1 MVVIDVLNDAGGREL
16 LLNKYGLRKVPVLAK
31 GDQYAMGQMLDPFAK
46 LAGLPMPGADGLTPE
61 QLYKKYEMVFAA
73 GQRYARQFPAGKFR
87 ERVIPHREREI
98 RTLCYHVFRIG
109 EAFLETWN
117 GAEYAAKIADNEP
130 PESLVTGEDVAR
142 YGASVW
148 KQYEA
153 WWSALNDNGSD
164 SDRALSK
171 TLKTYYGDTMAH
183 KVFER
188 VTWHSAQHCRQLIAV
203 LERME
208 INPDVPLTAADLAGL
223 PLPERLWE

>member
-1 MVVIDVLNDAGGREL
+1 MIDVLNDAGGREL

-46 LAGLPMPGADGLTPE
+46 LAGLPMPGAGRLSPQ
-61 QLYKKYEMVFAA
+61 QLYDKYEMVFAA
-73 GQRYARQFPAGKFR
+73 GQRYARQFPVERLR
-87 ERVIPHREREI
+87 ERVIAHREREI

-117 GAEYAAKIADNEP
+117 GAEYTAKIADNEP
-130 PESLVTGEDVAR
+130 PEAMQSGDEISR
-142 YGASVW
+142 YGGGVW
-148 KQYEA
+148 ARYEA
-153 WWSALNDNGSD
+153 WWRDL
-164 SDRALSK
+164 SDRALSRE
-171 TLKTYYGDTMAH
+171 LKTYYGDTEAH

-203 LERME
+203 LERMG
-208 INPDVPLTAADLAGL
+208 ISADGPLAPADLAGL

>member
-16 LLNKYGLRKVPVLAK
+16 LLDKYGLRKVPVLAK
-31 GDQYAMGQMLDPFAK
+31 GDKYAFGQMLEPFAK
-46 LAGLPMPGADGLTPE
+46 FVGLPIPGADGLSPE
-61 QLYKKYEMVFAA
+61 QIYKKYEMVFAA
-73 GQRYARQFPAGKFR
+73 GQRYARQFPAERFR

-98 RTLCYHVFRIG
+98 RTLCFHVFRIG

-117 GAEYAAKIADNEP
+117 GAEYAEKIADNEP
-130 PESLVTGEDVAR
+130 PDSMQTGDDIAR

-148 KQYEA
+148 KRYEA
-153 WWSALNDNGSD
+153 WWSGLEA
-164 SDRALSK
+164 RTLSPM
-171 TLKTYYGDTMAH
+171 LKTYYGDTIAH

-208 INPDVPLTAADLAGL
+208 IQPDGPLTSADLAGL
-223 PLPERLWE
+223 PMPERLWE

>member
-1 MVVIDVLNDAGGREL
+1 MIDVLNDAGGHEL
-16 LLNKYGLRKVPVLAK
+16 LLERYGLRKVPVLAK
-31 GDQYAMGQMLDPFAK
+31 GDKVAMGQMLDPFAK

-61 QLYKKYEMVFAA
+61 QLYKKYQMVFAA
-73 GQRYARQFPAGKFR
+73 GQRYARQFPLARFR

-117 GAEYAAKIADNEP
+117 GAEYSAKIADNEP
-130 PESLVTGEDVAR
+130 PDTMLSGDDVAR

-148 KQYEA
+148 QQYET
-153 WWSALNDNGSD
+153 WWRALE
-164 SDRALSK
+164 DRALSRE
-171 TLKTYYGDTMAH
+171 LKTYYGDTVAH

-203 LERME
+203 LERMG
-208 INPDVPLTAADLAGL
+208 IAVDVPLTAGDLAGL

>member
-46 LAGLPMPGADGLTPE
+46 LVGLPMPGVDRLSPA
-61 QLYKKYEMVFAA
+61 QLYGKYALVFAA
-73 GQRYARQFPAGKFR
+73 AQRHARQFPAARFR
-87 ERVIPHREREI
+87 ERVIPHRERVI

-109 EAFLETWN
+109 EAFLETWD
-117 GAEYAAKIADNEP
+117 GAEYSVKIADNEP
-130 PESLVTGEDVAR
+130 PDSLATGDDIAG

-148 KQYEA
+148 SRYEA
-153 WWSALNDNGSD
+153 WWRGLNDG
-164 SDRALSK
+164 DRELARV
-171 TLKTYYGDTMAH
+171 LKTYYGDTVAH

-188 VTWHSAQHCRQLIAV
+188 VTWHSAQHCRQLVAV

-208 INPDVPLTAADLAGL
+208 IRPDAPLTAADLAGL

>member
-1 MVVIDVLNDAGGREL
+1 MQVIDVLNDAGGREL
-16 LLNKYGLRKVPVLAK
+16 LLERYGLRKVPVLAK
-31 GDQYAMGQMLDPFAK
+31 GDKVAMGQMLDPFAK

-61 QLYKKYEMVFAA
+61 QLYKKYQMVFAA
-73 GQRYARQFPAGKFR
+73 GQRYARQFPLARFR

-117 GAEYAAKIADNEP
+117 GAEYSAKIADNEP
-130 PESLVTGEDVAR
+130 PDTMLSGDDVAR

-148 KQYEA
+148 QQYET
-153 WWSALNDNGSD
+153 WWRALE
-164 SDRALSK
+164 DRALSRE
-171 TLKTYYGDTMAH
+171 LKTYYGDTVAH

-203 LERME
+203 LERMG
-208 INPDVPLTAADLAGL
+208 IAVDVPLTAGDLAGL